1 MNTKEKL
8 LYLSAALF
16 LFPAICFG
24 DKLSEVVDSV
34 GRRDKQLQA
43 AFLQFPL
50 LMPATNVPVKLD
62 FQSIALN
69 KPVIIDG
76 ISFYGFRFRV
86 PKRTAQED
94 FAWAF
99 IEPGPRH
106 FWYILP
112 QAGSMAGFE
121 DFFREPRASYEDL
134 DHLFPVKA
142 TKLVI
147 QRLAGDSLED
157 DKYYLIWIAFGSQK
171 PLRISLAFTFAD
183 LRSKKAPGRGAL
195 EKALGLHRK

>member
-8 LYLSAALF
+8 LYLSAALL
-16 LFPAICFG
+16 LFPAVCFG

-34 GRRDKQLQA
+34 GRRDEQLQA
-43 AFLQFPL
+43 SFLRFPL
-50 LMPATNVPVKLD
+50 LTPASNAPVKLD

-94 FAWAF
+94 FVWAF

-112 QAGSMAGFE
+112 QAGSMAGFV

>member
-1 MNTKEKL
+1 MRAKC
-8 LYLSAALF
+8 LYLLTAWLSV
-16 LFPAICFG
+16 PVICLG

-34 GRRDKQLQA
+34 GRRDEQLQA
-43 AFLQFPL
+43 SFLQFPL
-50 LMPATNVPVKLD
+50 LMPASNAPVKLD

-69 KPVIIDG
+69 KPIIIDG
-76 ISFYGFRFRV
+76 IDFCGFRFRV

-94 FAWAF
+94 FVWAF